1 MEEQIKPIVEE
12 NVNANKIDKKE
23 IVLPDMKN
31 VSNNSSNNDIIDTLP
46 DWSIEPPLEINRGI
60 E

>member
-1 MEEQIKPIVEE
+1 MEEQIKPIIEE
-12 NVNANKIDKKE
+12 NSKVSKIDNKE
-23 IVLPDMKN
+23 IILPDMRN
-31 VSNNSSNNDIIDTLP
+31 VSNNSNNDIIDTLP